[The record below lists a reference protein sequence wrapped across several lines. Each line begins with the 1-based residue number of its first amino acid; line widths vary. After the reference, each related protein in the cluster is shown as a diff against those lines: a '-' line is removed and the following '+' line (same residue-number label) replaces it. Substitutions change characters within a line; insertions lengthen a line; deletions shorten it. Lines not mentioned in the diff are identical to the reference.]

1 MKKIKKINLEI
12 NLLLPEEI
20 QELYS
25 RHVDKPEEYYRKAN
39 DEYHKLSDSEKSKW
53 FPRDFPR
60 LASIFDYKEWIEKY
74 NLKHVGKLLSTC
86 SSDAEL
92 DYITYDNITTCDY
105 EIDKK
110 YDLHVIDLDEKD
122 YDMIIFNQTLEHLY
136 NPFVSMK
143 NLYDHLKPG
152 GYLYTTVPTINIPH
166 MVPFHFWGMTPTGL
180 CVLGASVGFNVLECG
195 YWGNLS
201 YINHIF
207 THNNWPNTS
216 DVMIDGIIENVDHCQ
231 SQTWVLLQK

>member
-1 MKKIKKINLEI
+1 MIVKLFSI
-12 NLLLPEEI
+12 EEI
-20 QELYS
+20 EEIYKK
-25 RHVDKPEEYYRKAN
+25 HVEKPDEYFRKSN
-39 DEYHKLSDSEKSKW
+39 DEYHKLSDQEKREW

-60 LASIFDYKEWIEKY
+60 LAGLFDFREWVEKH

-86 SSDAEL
+86 RTDFEL
-92 DYITYDNITTCDY
+92 DSITYDEITVCDY
-105 EIDKK
+105 LVDKK
-110 YDLHVIDLDEKD
+110 YDLHTMDLEDKD

-136 NPFVSMK
+136 NPFVAMK

-166 MVPFHFWGMTPTGL
+166 QEPFHFWGVTPTGL
-180 CVLGASVGFNVLECG
+180 CVLGASAGFDIMECG

-207 THNNWPNTS
+207 AHNGWPNTAN
-216 DVMIDGIIENVDHCQ
+216 VMIQNQIENVYHCQ
-231 SQTWVLLQK
+231 SQTWALFKK